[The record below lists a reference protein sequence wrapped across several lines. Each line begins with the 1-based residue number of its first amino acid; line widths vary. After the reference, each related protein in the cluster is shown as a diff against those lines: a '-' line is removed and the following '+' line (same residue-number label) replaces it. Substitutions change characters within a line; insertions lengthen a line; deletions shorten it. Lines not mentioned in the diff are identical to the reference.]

1 MSLETPSKIRMLQR
15 KLYLK
20 AKAEPNYRFYLLYD
34 KIYREDVFAHAYELV
49 KANQGAPGVDGQT
62 FEQIESQGLVEWLDG
77 IGKELRAKTYKP
89 QPVRRVMI
97 PKPGGGE
104 RPLGIPSIKD
114 RVVQTAAKLMLEPIF
129 EADFDP
135 DAYGYRPKRSAQDAI
150 QKVHTLLCEGYSDVV
165 DADLSKYFDTI
176 PHCALLR
183 CAARRIVDRDV
194 LHLIKMWL
202 KASIEERDEHGNKR
216 MTGGKSSTCGTPQG
230 GVASPML
237 ANLYMNR
244 FLKFWRITGRSE
256 AYQARII
263 NYADDFVI
271 LSRGYAAEA
280 LDWTR
285 QVMTRIGLT
294 LNEAKTSIKQARRER
309 FDFLGYTF
317 GPHRYRKDGHWYL
330 GASPSKKSVLRVK
343 QKVGDLLRPSNV
355 GTWEEVR
362 DRLNQMLRG
371 WSSYFS
377 YGTRLL
383 AYRAVDNHVYQRMR
397 DFLKRRHGVK
407 SRGTR
412 RFSDQVVFDE
422 LRVLR
427 LRQVHIGPPP
437 CAVR

>member
-1 MSLETPSKIRMLQR
+1 
-15 KLYLK
+15 
-20 AKAEPNYRFYLLYD
+20 
-34 KIYREDVFAHAYELV
+34 
-49 KANQGAPGVDGQT
+49 
-62 FEQIESQGLVEWLDG
+62 
-77 IGKELRAKTYKP
+77 
-89 QPVRRVMI
+89 
-97 PKPGGGE
+97 
-104 RPLGIPSIKD
+104 
-114 RVVQTAAKLMLEPIF
+114 VVQTAAKLILEPIF

-150 QKVHTLLCEGYSDVV
+150 QKVHTSLCEGYTDVV
-165 DADLSKYFDTI
+165 DADLSRYFDTI
-176 PHCALLR
+176 PHRELLQ
-183 CAARRIVDRDV
+183 CVARRIVDRDV

-202 KASIEERDEHGNKR
+202 KAPIEERDEHGNKR

-230 GVASPML
+230 GVASPLL

-244 FLKFWRITGRSE
+244 FLKFWRMSGRSE
-256 AYQARII
+256 AFQARVI

-271 LSRGYAAEA
+271 LSRGHAAEA

-285 QVMTRIGLT
+285 KVMTRIGLT

-343 QKVGDLLRPSNV
+343 QKVGDLLRPSNI

-362 DRLNQMLRG
+362 DRLNQILRG
-371 WSSYFS
+371 WSAYFR

-383 AYRAVDNHVYQRMR
+383 AYRAVDNHVYQRAR
-397 DFLKRRHGVK
+397 DFLTRRHGVQ

-412 RFSDQVVFDE
+412 RFSDRVVFDE
-422 LRVLR
+422 LGVLR
-427 LRQVHIGPPP
+427 LCHVHLGAPP
-437 CAVR
+437 CASR